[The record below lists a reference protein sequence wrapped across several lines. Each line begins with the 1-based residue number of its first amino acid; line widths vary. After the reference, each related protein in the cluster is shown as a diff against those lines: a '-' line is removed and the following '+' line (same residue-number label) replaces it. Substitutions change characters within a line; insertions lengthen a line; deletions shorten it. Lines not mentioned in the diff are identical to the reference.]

1 MARAIRYIRASKY
14 KEDGTSPEIQL
25 AAIDKHCADQGHT
38 VVETLTDLDLSGR
51 FWKTRQIEHAVSLI
65 ERREADVIV
74 VWKWSRVSRNRKDWT
89 LAVDRVEGVGGRLE
103 SATEPND
110 TSTSS
115 GRFARGIMAEL
126 AAFESERIGEAW
138 KETHSRRISHGLTP
152 HGAAQ
157 FGYIKHKD
165 GYEVHPETGPVLRQ
179 LYMDFLAGKGMR
191 ALAELSAAHGGPST
205 SAGVRQM
212 LDRGFGAGL
221 VRFRREL
228 VQGSQEP
235 VINEVEFKRYQAER
249 RQRAKR
255 PRAESS
261 QYPYSGLVFCECGK
275 RMSGNAPKDRRTGEP
290 KPRYICHA
298 VNSAEGHIN
307 TVSQEVVEAAVLDE
321 LGKVA
326 LEVNE
331 RAAEHQKAPRKTVDA
346 RPKIRRDLAKAL
358 GRIDSLVE
366 QRFDPEAKI
375 PQDSYDRLMSKYI
388 ADRDSLQER
397 LDALDA
403 QAAARG
409 TVTVSA
415 DLLAAW
421 PSIPADRK
429 RGIVRALI
437 ARIEVP
443 KGRTRWN
450 PQKLGVFTTW
460 E

>member
-1 MARAIRYIRASKY
+1 MARAIRYVRASKY
-14 KEDGTSPEIQL
+14 EDGGTSPEIQF
-25 AAIDKHCADQGHT
+25 AAIDRHLADQGDI
-38 VVETLTDLDLSGR
+38 VVETIQDLDLSGR
-51 FWKTRQIEHAVSLI
+51 FWQTRDI
-65 ERREADVIV
+65 ERAVKMIERGEADKIV
-74 VWKWSRVSRNRKDWT
+74 VWKVSRVARNLKDWAI
-89 LAVDRVEGVGGRLE
+89 AVDRVEGVGGRIE
-103 SATEPND
+103 SATEHFD
-110 TSTSS
+110 ASAT
-115 GRFARGIMAEL
+115 GGLMRGQMAL
-126 AAFESERIGEAW
+126 YADFESKRIGEGW
-138 KETHSRRISHGLTP
+138 KETHARRVGLGLTP
-152 HGAAQ
+152 HGAEQ
-157 FGYIKHKD
+157 FGYVKHKD

-221 VRFRREL
+221 VRFRKEL

-235 VINEVEFKRYQAER
+235 VISEAEFKRYQAER

-331 RAAEHQKAPRKTVDA
+331 RATEHQKAPRKTADA
-346 RPKIRRDLAKAL
+346 RPKILRDLSKVLA
-358 GRIDSLVE
+358 RIDSLTE
-366 QRFDPEAKI
+366 RWLDGDIEK
-375 PQDSYDRLMSKYI
+375 DTHDRLLAKYKEERE
-388 ADRDSLQER
+388 ALQER

-409 TVTVSA
+409 TVAVSA
-415 DLLAAW
+415 DLLARW
-421 PSIPADRK
+421 PDITADRK